1 MRKAPEEQ
9 RLGDMSLQRTK
20 KTVTLNR
27 KGFLR
32 TCRLKSSS
40 TQAENGFG
48 WCTGVRAASTS
59 TSSRTA
65 RIELRDKPRDGCN
78 GDAATLALARPQ
90 PPRRLVPEC
99 LAWFVSNVVRRKCR
113 RAREHGA
120 GARSGRLAV
129 QSLDGNVQR
138 SLTGTNISHLRQ
150 PNVKANVSTPASRN
164 SISNV
169 RSTIGVGCRI
179 SWYNRCS
186 MTVPLPRSSASK
198 P

>member
-99 LAWFVSNVVRRKCR
+99 LAWFVSDVVRRKCR
-113 RAREHGA
+113 QAREHGA
-120 GARSGRLAV
+120 ELEAVAPPFSRSTV
-129 QSLDGNVQR
+129 TSSD
-138 SLTGTNISHLRQ
+138 HLRAQ
-150 PNVKANVSTPASRN
+150 ASLVSVSR
-164 SISNV
+164 
-169 RSTIGVGCRI
+169 T
-179 SWYNRCS
+179 
-186 MTVPLPRSSASK
+186 
-198 P
+198 